1 MTGRDYPAV
10 VLPRTARRPAAATAL
25 AVALLVGLP
34 TACAQPGQLGQP
46 GDAPAAAAPPAGA
59 ATAPAAT
66 PTPAPPTGPVLVGSG
81 LVDERL
87 NVRTTGPV
95 EYSVRTLVLA
105 PGEDTG
111 WQRLPGTELTIVK
124 SGDVVLQRSDA
135 CKAAPVEPGS
145 TVVVP
150 EGRPHL
156 LRNTGS
162 RPAELVVTR
171 LLPAGSTDPAEVAPA
186 C

>member
-1 MTGRDYPAV
+1 MSGRDYPAA
-10 VLPRTARRPAAATAL
+10 VLPRTARRASATTVLAL
-25 AVALLVGLP
+25 ALLAG
-34 TACAQPGQLGQP
+34 CAQPGQLGQP
-46 GDAPAAAAPPAGA
+46 AAAPPAA
-59 ATAPAAT
+59 PPAAPAPSPAAA
-66 PTPAPPTGPVLVGSG
+66 PAPPTGPVEVGAGLVG
-81 LVDERL
+81 EKL
-87 NVRTTGPV
+87 NLRTTGPV
-95 EYSVRTLVLA
+95 EYSVRTIVLA

-124 SGDVVLQRSDA
+124 SGQVALQRSDA
-135 CKAAPVEPGS
+135 CAAAPVPPGS

-150 EGRPHL
+150 ENRPHV

-171 LLPAGSTDPAEVAPA
+171 LLPPGSADRTEVAPA